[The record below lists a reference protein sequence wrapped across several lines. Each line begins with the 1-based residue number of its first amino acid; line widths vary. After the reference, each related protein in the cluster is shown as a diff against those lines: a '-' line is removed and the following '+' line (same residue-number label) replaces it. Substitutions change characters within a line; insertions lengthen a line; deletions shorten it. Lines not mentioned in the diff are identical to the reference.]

1 MFFIKIFVIIIIVN
15 EKVGIIIMMMNKC
28 YFCEKSTPEGKCWWA
43 IQSWRENDCRK
54 AIERMIKAFNGK
66 IPKEYKNE

>member
-1 MFFIKIFVIIIIVN
+1 
-15 EKVGIIIMMMNKC
+15 MMMNKC